1 MVPGARVVD
10 VARRYGLAPKDLST
24 WRGMARRGEL
34 FPSTAGPELGAA
46 LVSHTFAAV
55 VVNDEQSERPA
66 MALAPVELIT
76 GTVTLRLDP
85 GTDIQR
91 IADLVAALKAAP

>member
-1 MVPGARVVD
+1 
-10 VARRYGLAPKDLST
+10 
-24 WRGMARRGEL
+24 
-34 FPSTAGPELGAA
+34 
-46 LVSHTFAAV
+46 